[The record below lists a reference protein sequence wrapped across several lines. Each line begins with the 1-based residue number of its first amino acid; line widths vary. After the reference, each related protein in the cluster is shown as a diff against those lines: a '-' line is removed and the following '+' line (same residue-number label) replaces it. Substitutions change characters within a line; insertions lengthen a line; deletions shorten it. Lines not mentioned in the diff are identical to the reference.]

1 MIDRLLAER
10 NVGRYGVDVGFV
22 ARTQGVGRLIPAGA
36 LAPIAEV
43 FFLPEVLDTSLWLG
57 GRHSY
62 ADPEGKY
69 LFTYAV
75 RSTVAASDIYFN
87 TKLIS
92 VKEMAAIRSIWD
104 FVDPSRFKSKIVFF
118 YLPPARG
125 VVPLTEIMHPD
136 IGEKWIR
143 KLFARELDVF
153 FTDNARVMVDN
164 VARGKRPLGM
174 GMGAVRRQFNEV
186 ADAGA
191 PLELWSNI
199 LPEPSKERPVL
210 GNPATS
216 HNFSLVDRAPQ
227 PNAAKLFINWWLTK
241 EGQTIRQTLSASD
254 TDPTLRTDV
263 TEFKMVSKGTRL
275 ISGANY
281 IPADSPYFTKDV
293 PIWEARV
300 AKIWE
305 EVRK

>member
-1 MIDRLLAER
+1 MLC
-10 NVGRYGVDVGFV
+10 
-22 ARTQGVGRLIPAGA
+22 
-36 LAPIAEV
+36 
-43 FFLPEVLDTSLWLG
+43 
-57 GRHSY
+57 
-62 ADPEGKY
+62 
-69 LFTYAV
+69 
-75 RSTVAASDIYFN
+75 
-87 TKLIS
+87 
-92 VKEMAAIRSIWD
+92 
-104 FVDPSRFKSKIVFF
+104 
-118 YLPPARG
+118 
-125 VVPLTEIMHPD
+125 
-136 IGEKWIR
+136 
-143 KLFARELDVF
+143 ARELDVF

-210 GNPATS
+210 
-216 HNFSLVDRAPQ
+216 LVDRAPH

-263 TEFKMVSKGTRL
+263 TEFKMVPKGTRL